1 MKKIALHTVLV
12 NSIYGPNCQFI
23 KVDRK
28 MKHHQRPLMNP
39 YLCKIACL
47 APAVK
52 KKGHS
57 CASKPGE
64 THANWQAQEA
74 ALHWATGNSG
84 RCVLSVETLV
94 SLQWQ

>member
-1 MKKIALHTVLV
+1 MKKNALHTVLV

-28 MKHHQRPLMNP
+28 MKHHQRPLTNP

-52 KKGHS
+52 KRDIHVQVNLVRHMLIDRLKR
-57 CASKPGE
+57 
-64 THANWQAQEA
+64 
-74 ALHWATGNSG
+74 LHYTGQLATQ
-84 RCVLSVETLV
+84 VDV
-94 SLQWQ
+94 W